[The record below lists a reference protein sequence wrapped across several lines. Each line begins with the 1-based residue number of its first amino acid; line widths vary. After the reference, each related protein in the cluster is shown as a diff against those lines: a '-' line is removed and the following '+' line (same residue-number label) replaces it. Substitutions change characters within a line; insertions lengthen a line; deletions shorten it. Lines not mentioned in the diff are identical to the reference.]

1 MTVLLIVALLFLVV
15 ISAPYSAMA
24 KDSEA
29 VVPKESVTLYT
40 GIERAKEVYE
50 ILKELAPDMKAKGGP
65 QDWTRIEINMVQD
78 GVKTDLVFNH
88 DRSYYQGK
96 GWQLERLGMYEYISK
111 FPEAQHKQRAL
122 RLVQRFNFA
131 VAAVLSPPR
140 IKDDKRLK
148 LILKLSERIK
158 AIMFIPG
165 SLMDCS
171 GRIIISQ
178 DGFSDPQARVDL

>member
-1 MTVLLIVALLFLVV
+1 MFIILVLLIVF
-15 ISAPYSAMA
+15 SQPYSAMA
-24 KDSEA
+24 KDSEVSVA
-29 VVPKESVTLYT
+29 KESITLFT
-40 GIERAKEVYE
+40 GIERGREVFE
-50 ILKELAPDMKAKGGP
+50 ILKEIAPDMKAKGGP
-65 QDWTRIEINMVQD
+65 EDWTRIEINLDQG
-78 GVKTDLVFNH
+78 GVKTDLVFNN
-88 DRSYYQGK
+88 DRTYYQGK
-96 GWQLERLGMYEYISK
+96 SWQLERLGMYEYISK

-140 IKDDKRLK
+140 IKDDERLK

-165 SLMDCS
+165 SLMDSS